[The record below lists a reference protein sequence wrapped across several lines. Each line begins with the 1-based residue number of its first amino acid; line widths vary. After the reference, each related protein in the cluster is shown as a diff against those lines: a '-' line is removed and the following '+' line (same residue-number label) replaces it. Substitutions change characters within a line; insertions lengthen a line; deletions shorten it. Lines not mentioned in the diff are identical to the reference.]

1 MKNVVVLGGG
11 PAGYVAAIRAVQLGA
26 EVTLV
31 EAEKLGGT
39 CLNRGCIPTKA
50 LIFSAKTLELIKKRQ
65 QEGIILPGV
74 LGIDFNRV
82 MERKFTVVNRLIK
95 GLQQLLTSQRIKV
108 IEGRGILGNDQ
119 TVEVSLKTGDQQ
131 FLNPDA
137 IILCTGS
144 EPSFPKDIQP
154 DGEWVVTSTEA
165 LSFQEIP
172 ETLVIIGGGVIG
184 VEFAYIYNSM
194 GSRVSIIEV
203 ENNFLP
209 QEDQE
214 AGKVL
219 VTGLIKAGVNIQLS
233 TRVIGMNRESRKVM
247 IADGSGAKKSLD
259 AKKVLVATG
268 RRPHL
273 SGLSD
278 SLKSQ
283 LCSQGFIKVNSFL
296 ETSIPNVWAAGDVTG
311 LCQLAHAA
319 FEQGTVAAENAVSG
333 TRKAVDLNSVS
344 RCVYTTPEIASVGM
358 SEVRARELYHDVIIG
373 RFPMFANGK
382 ALADDAGEGFAKI
395 IARRKY
401 GQVLGVVIVG
411 SHACEI
417 IGQAVLALQ
426 LEATL
431 DELSKVIAPHPTV
444 SETMK
449 EAALNALGRA
459 IHI

>member
-1 MKNVVVLGGG
+1 
-11 PAGYVAAIRAVQLGA
+11 
-26 EVTLV
+26 
-31 EAEKLGGT
+31 
-39 CLNRGCIPTKA
+39 
-50 LIFSAKTLELIKKRQ
+50 
-65 QEGIILPGV
+65 
-74 LGIDFNRV
+74 
-82 MERKFTVVNRLIK
+82 
-95 GLQQLLTSQRIKV
+95 
-108 IEGRGILGNDQ
+108 
-119 TVEVSLKTGDQQ
+119 
-131 FLNPDA
+131 
-137 IILCTGS
+137 
-144 EPSFPKDIQP
+144 
-154 DGEWVVTSTEA
+154 
-165 LSFQEIP
+165 
-172 ETLVIIGGGVIG
+172 
-184 VEFAYIYNSM
+184 
-194 GSRVSIIEV
+194 
-203 ENNFLP
+203 
-209 QEDQE
+209 
-214 AGKVL
+214 
-219 VTGLIKAGVNIQLS
+219 
-233 TRVIGMNRESRKVM
+233 M

>member
-1 MKNVVVLGGG
+1 MKKVVVLGGG

-50 LIFSAKTLELIKKRQ
+50 LISSAKTLESIKKGQ
-65 QEGIILPGV
+65 QDGIILPGA

-82 MERKFTVVNRLIK
+82 MERKNTVVDRLVK
-95 GLQQLLTSQRIKV
+95 GLRQLLAGHRINV
-108 IEGRGILGNDQ
+108 MEGRGILSSGR
-119 TVEVSLKTGDQQ
+119 TVEVTSRTGEQQ
-131 FLNPDA
+131 YLNPEA
-137 IILCTGS
+137 VILCTGS
-144 EPSFPKDIQP
+144 EPSFPKGIQP

-184 VEFAYIYNSM
+184 VEFAYIFSSM
-194 GSRVSIIEV
+194 GSRVSIVEV
-203 ENNFLP
+203 ENNLLP
-209 QEDQE
+209 QEDRE

-219 VTGLIKAGVNIQLS
+219 ANVLIKEGVNIQLS
-233 TRVIGMNRESRKVM
+233 TKVIGMDRESRQVM
-247 IADGSGAKKSLD
+247 TADGSGAKKSLD
-259 AKKVLVATG
+259 AGKVLVATG

-273 SGLSD
+273 SGLAD
-278 SLKSQ
+278 SLTSQ
-283 LCSQGFIKVNSFL
+283 LCSQGCLNVNDYL
-296 ETSIPNVWAAGDVTG
+296 ETAISDVWAAGDVTG
-311 LCQLAHAA
+311 SCPLAHAA

-333 TRKAVDLNSVS
+333 TRKAVDLNAVP
-344 RCVYTTPEIASVGM
+344 RCVYTTPEIASVGI
-358 SEVRARELYHDVIIG
+358 SEVRARELYQDVIIG
-373 RFPMFANGK
+373 RFPMAANGK
-382 ALADDAGEGFAKI
+382 ALADNAGEGFAKI

-401 GQVLGVVIVG
+401 GQVLGVVMVG

-431 DELSKVIAPHPTV
+431 DELSNVLAPHPTI

-459 IHI
+459 IHV

>member
-1 MKNVVVLGGG
+1 MKNVMVLGGG

-26 EVTLV
+26 DVTLV

-50 LIFSAKTLELIKKRQ
+50 LIFSAKTLDLLRKRQ
-65 QEGIILPGV
+65 QDGIILSGV
-74 LGIDFNRV
+74 LGIDFDRV
-82 MERKFTVVNRLIK
+82 MERKFDIVNRLVK
-95 GLQQLLTSQRIKV
+95 GLQQILTRRRIRI
-108 IEGRGILGNDQ
+108 IEGRGILGNDR
-119 TVEVSLKTGDQQ
+119 TVEVTLKTGEQQ
-131 FLNPDA
+131 LLNPDA

-172 ETLVIIGGGVIG
+172 ETLAIIGGGVIG
-184 VEFAYIYNSM
+184 VEFAYIYSRM
-194 GSRVSIIEV
+194 GSKVSIIEV
-203 ENNFLP
+203 ENNLLP
-209 QEDQE
+209 QEDKE

-219 VTGLIKAGVNIQLS
+219 AAELIKAGVNIQLS
-233 TRVIGMNRESRKVM
+233 TRVIGRDRESRQVV
-247 IADGSGAKKSLD
+247 IADGSGDKKSIE

-268 RRPHL
+268 RRPSL

-278 SLKSQ
+278 SVKSQ
-283 LCSQGFIKVNSFL
+283 LCSQGVIQVNSFL
-296 ETSIPNVWAAGDVTG
+296 ETAISNVWAAGDVTG
-311 LCQLAHAA
+311 VCPLAHAA

-358 SEVRARELYHDVIIG
+358 SESRARELYQDVIIG
-373 RFPMFANGK
+373 RFPMSANGK
-382 ALADDAGEGFAKI
+382 ALADDSGEGFAKI

-411 SHACEI
+411 SHASEI
-417 IGQAVLALQ
+417 IGQAAIALQ

-431 DELSKVIAPHPTV
+431 DELANVIAPHPTV
-444 SETMK
+444 SETVK

>member
-50 LIFSAKTLELIKKRQ
+50 LIFSAKTFESIKKGQ
-65 QEGIILPGV
+65 QEGIILPGA

-82 MERKFTVVNRLIK
+82 MERKFAVVNRLVK
-95 GLQQLLTSQRIKV
+95 GLQQLLTRQRIKV
-108 IEGRGILGNDQ
+108 MEGRGVLGNDR
-119 TVEVSLKTGDQQ
+119 TVEVALKNGDQQ

-154 DGEWVVTSTEA
+154 DGEWAVTSTEA
-165 LSFQEIP
+165 LSFGEIP
-172 ETLVIIGGGVIG
+172 GTLAIIGGGVIG
-184 VEFAYIYNSM
+184 VEFAYIYSTM
-194 GSRVSIIEV
+194 GSKVSIIEV
-203 ENNFLP
+203 ENTLLP

-219 VTGLIKAGVNIQLS
+219 ATSLTRAGVNIHLS
-233 TRVIGMNRESRKVM
+233 TRVIGMDRESRQVM
-247 IADGSGAKKSLD
+247 IADVSGARKSLD
-259 AKKVLVATG
+259 AAKVLVATG

-278 SLKSQ
+278 GMKSL
-283 LCSQGFIKVNSFL
+283 LCSQGSIKVNSFL

-311 LCQLAHAA
+311 VCQLAHAA
-319 FEQGTVAAENAVSG
+319 FEQGEIAAENAVLCV
-333 TRKAVDLNSVS
+333 RKAVDLTSVS
-344 RCVYTTPEIASVGM
+344 RCVYTSPEIASVGM
-358 SEVRARELYHDVIIG
+358 SEVRARELYNDVIIG
-373 RFPMFANGK
+373 RFPMLANGK
-382 ALADDAGEGFAKI
+382 ALADDAGEGFVKI
-395 IARRKY
+395 IASRKH
-401 GQVLGVVIVG
+401 GQVLGVVMVG
-411 SHACEI
+411 SHVSEI
-417 IGQAVLALQ
+417 IGQAGLSLQ

-431 DELSKVIAPHPTV
+431 DELANVVAPHPTV
-444 SETMK
+444 SETLK